1 MRSLQSICIN
11 PLTTSIRCGTAS
23 HRFLASAITLSVP
36 SHHENRFRSFS
47 NYMKRNPHCHLF
59 PHLPHLS
66 SSDPSE
72 QRSLHLLP
80 TLRLTHPSYSPSI
93 ASHHPV
99 PPATTSPSRDTASV
113 ATYLPHR
120 HVAPPTTR
128 DVHSNIPSTCDE
140 TPLDTCRNVT
150 PLRSYVSEEF
160 QYYGF
165 PISNCAIA
173 RPNAQQSP
181 AGPRI
186 GRGSKRYSGGAF
198 SKVVN
203 CVKNEGKTD
212 LTDIDGSFDSDFRSS
227 EISQTEKEGRVVAK
241 REKET
246 PPGKF
251 QNVRTLGG
259 RRIDEEV

>member
-11 PLTTSIRCGTAS
+11 PLTTSIRCGIAS

-113 ATYLPHR
+113 ATYLPRR

-128 DVHSNIPSTCDE
+128 DVHSNIPSTCE
-140 TPLDTCRNVT
+140 
-150 PLRSYVSEEF
+150 
-160 QYYGF
+160 
-165 PISNCAIA
+165 
-173 RPNAQQSP
+173 
-181 AGPRI
+181 I
-186 GRGSKRYSGGAF
+186 GRAH
-198 SKVVN
+198 V
-203 CVKNEGKTD
+203 
-212 LTDIDGSFDSDFRSS
+212 
-227 EISQTEKEGRVVAK
+227 
-241 REKET
+241 
-246 PPGKF
+246 
-251 QNVRTLGG
+251 
-259 RRIDEEV
+259 